1 MKRISLVAILLALV
15 LCFTMALTACNDNTG
30 DGGGLPPTLE
40 QVVEKVQ
47 DMPVSTEE
55 NAIENAIDEVFGVDL
70 NLPEGS
76 YNAQVYTLGNV
87 SAYVVTVSGAN
98 TTATDYYHSIKTKM
112 LAKGYTAEDSELAF
126 YKVAGTVV
134 YSIGVEADG
143 NDVIIAMG
151 AASPTSTPGGETPG
165 GTTPGGDTP
174 GGTTPGGQTGG
185 ETTTW
190 PASQI
195 QSILGYALPQ
205 YTGQAESF
213 VVTPYTAGGV
223 VGVSVTITGANADD
237 IESYIGNVGVFRD
250 NGYSSAGSNVWAKR
264 LDNGDNLVI
273 PTYSQGDFDENYR
286 PTTLSFIAYIE
297 SNSGIYSSWPSTDI
311 TASFASAG
319 VPSYEGGTS
328 YDFSDTASSY
338 NDFAD
343 AYQSIIQA
351 YEIAQQ
357 YGVVDPELEAQ
368 YQEALELIEE
378 AEKVR
383 SSRLT
388 VYGTNETERQAYITK
403 ILASPDRN
411 NEENFVL
418 TGSDEYS
425 RLYTYYTTEYKISI
439 TLSDVEDGKLYI
451 DLLRVPTSLLEE
463 DDLPV
468 AASAYTMPQNVKIVY
483 DDGIYQYVAYKIGD
497 DYYVGKQYLP
507 DSALGQY
514 SSGMIEQK
522 YYKKN
527 GNLWDVYTMD
537 IGDSDWVKDTD
548 WQENDRTYLEKDVFD
563 FIVCIDDVEEAVEI
577 GTQRVAGKNCTIY
590 ELDTG
595 YYREVYYVDEES
607 NLIYKSEFY
616 YDTTLGMAYEITEF
630 NTAVTSFEDV
640 ELPQ

>member
-1 MKRISLVAILLALV
+1 
-15 LCFTMALTACNDNTG
+15 MALMMAFSLAACNDNTG
-30 DGGGLPPTLE
+30 GGGLPPTLE

-76 YNAQVYTLGNV
+76 YNAQVYTVGNV

-98 TTATDYYHSIKTKM
+98 TTATDYYNSIKAEM

-126 YKVAGTVV
+126 YKLAGTVV
-134 YSIGVEADG
+134 YSVGVEADG
-143 NDVIIAMG
+143 NDVIISMG
-151 AASPTSTPGGETPG
+151 ATSPTATPGGEI
-165 GTTPGGDTP
+165 P

-185 ETTTW
+185 ATTTW

-213 VVTPYTAGGV
+213 VVTPYTEGGV

-237 IESYIGNVGVFRD
+237 IEAYIGNVGVFRD

-273 PTYSQGDFDENYR
+273 PTYTQGDYDDNFR
-286 PTTLSFIAYIE
+286 PTTLTFVAYIE
-297 SNSGIYSSWPSTDI
+297 SNTGIYSSWPSTDI
-311 TASFASAG
+311 AASFASAG

-343 AYQSIIQA
+343 AYESIIQA
-351 YEIAQQ
+351 YQIAQQ
-357 YGVVDPELEAQ
+357 YGVVDAELEAQ

-383 SSRLT
+383 SSRIT

-439 TLSDVEDGKLYI
+439 TLSDVEDGKLHI
-451 DLLRVPTSLLEE
+451 DLLRVPTSLLED

-468 AASAYTMPQNVKIVY
+468 ATTAYTIPQNVKIVY
-483 DDGIYQYVAYKIGD
+483 DDDIYQYVIYKIGE

-507 DSALGQY
+507 DSSLGQY

-527 GNLWDVYTMD
+527 GNVWDVYTMD

-548 WQENDRTYLEKDVFD
+548 WQENDKYYLESDVFD
-563 FIVCIDDVEEAVEI
+563 FMVSIDDLEDAVET
-577 GTQRVAGKNCTIY
+577 GTQTVAGKNCAVY

>member
-1 MKRISLVAILLALV
+1 MKKKTTFIISMV
-15 LCFTMALTACNDNTG
+15 MALMMAFSLAACNDNTG
-30 DGGGLPPTLE
+30 GGEGLPPTLE

-47 DMPVSTEE
+47 AMPVSTEE

-76 YNAQVYTLGNV
+76 YNAQVYTVGNV

-98 TTATDYYHSIKTKM
+98 TTATDYYNSIKAEM

-134 YSIGVEADG
+134 YSVGVEADG
-143 NDVIIAMG
+143 NDVIISMG
-151 AASPTSTPGGETPG
+151 ATSPTATPGGEI
-165 GTTPGGDTP
+165 P

-185 ETTTW
+185 ATTTW

-213 VVTPYTAGGV
+213 VVTPYTEGGV

-237 IESYIGNVGVFRD
+237 IEAYIGNVGVFRD

-273 PTYSQGDFDENYR
+273 PTYTQGDYDDNFR
-286 PTTLSFIAYIE
+286 PTTLTFVAYIE
-297 SNSGIYSSWPSTDI
+297 SNTGIYSSWPSTDI

-343 AYQSIIQA
+343 AYESIIQA
-351 YEIAQQ
+351 YQIAQQ
-357 YGVVDPELEAQ
+357 YGVVDAELEAQ

-383 SSRLT
+383 SSRIT

-439 TLSDVEDGKLYI
+439 TLSDVEDGKLHI
-451 DLLRVPTSLLEE
+451 DLLRVPTSLLED

-468 AASAYTMPQNVKIVY
+468 AASAYTLPQNVKIVY
-483 DDGIYQYVAYKIGD
+483 NDGIYQYVAYKIGD

-527 GNLWDVYTMD
+527 GNVWDVYTMD

-548 WQENDRTYLEKDVFD
+548 WQENDITYLEKDVFD

-577 GTQRVAGKNCTIY
+577 GTQTVAGKNCTIY

-595 YYREVYYVDEES
+595 YYKTVYYVDEES
-607 NLIYKSEFY
+607 KLIFKSEIY
-616 YDTTLGMAYEITEF
+616 YDTTLGIAYEITEF
-630 NTAVTSFEDV
+630 NTTVTSFEDV

>member
-1 MKRISLVAILLALV
+1 MKKKITLFISII
-15 LCFTMALTACNDNTG
+15 MALTMAFGLTACKDNTG
-30 DGGGLPPTLE
+30 GGGGLPPTLE

-76 YNAQVYTLGNV
+76 YNAQVYTVGNV

-98 TTATDYYHSIKTKM
+98 TTATDYYNSIKSEM

-134 YSIGVEADG
+134 YSVGVEADG
-143 NDVIIAMG
+143 NDVIISMG
-151 AASPTSTPGGETPG
+151 ATSPTATPGGG
-165 GTTPGGDTP
+165 IP

-185 ETTTW
+185 ATTTW

-213 VVTPYTAGGV
+213 VVTPYTEGGV

-237 IESYIGNVGVFRD
+237 LEAYIGNVGVFRD

-273 PTYSQGDFDENYR
+273 PTYTQGDYDDNFR
-286 PTTLSFIAYIE
+286 PTTLTFIAYIE
-297 SNSGIYSSWPSTDI
+297 SNTGIYSSWPSTDI

-343 AYQSIIQA
+343 AYESIIQA
-351 YEIAQQ
+351 YQIALQ
-357 YGVVDPELEAQ
+357 YGVVDAELEAQ

-383 SSRLT
+383 SSRIT

-439 TLSDVEDGKLYI
+439 TLSDVEDGKLHI
-451 DLLRVPTSLLEE
+451 DLLRVPTSLLED

-468 AASAYTMPQNVKIVY
+468 VAGAYTLPQNVKIVY
-483 DDGIYQYVAYKIGD
+483 DDGIYQYIAYKIGD

-527 GNLWDVYTMD
+527 GNVWDVYTMD

-548 WQENDRTYLEKDVFD
+548 WQENDITYLEKDVFD

-577 GTQRVAGKNCTIY
+577 GTQTVAGKNCAVY
-590 ELDTG
+590 ESDTG

>member
-1 MKRISLVAILLALV
+1 MKKKITLFIAMI
-15 LCFTMALTACNDNTG
+15 MALTMAFSLAACNDNTG
-30 DGGGLPPTLE
+30 GGGGLPPTLE

-55 NAIENAIDEVFGVDL
+55 NAIENAIEEVFGVDL

-76 YNAQVYTLGNV
+76 YNAQVYTVGNV

-98 TTATDYYHSIKTKM
+98 TTATDYYYSIKAEM

-126 YKVAGTVV
+126 YKIAGTVV
-134 YSIGVEADG
+134 YSVGVEDDG
-143 NDVIIAMG
+143 NDVIISMG
-151 AASPTSTPGGETPG
+151 ATSPTATPGGE
-165 GTTPGGDTP
+165 TP

-213 VVTPYTAGGV
+213 VVTPYTEGGV
-223 VGVSVTITGANADD
+223 VGVSVTIIGANADD
-237 IESYIGNVGVFRD
+237 IEAYIGSVGVFRD

-264 LDNGDNLVI
+264 LENGDNLVI
-273 PTYSQGDFDENYR
+273 PTYSQGDYDENFR
-286 PTTLSFIAYIE
+286 PTTLFFIAYIQ
-297 SNSGIYSSWPSTDI
+297 SNTGIYSSWPSTDI

-343 AYQSIIQA
+343 TYESIIQA
-351 YEIAQQ
+351 YQIAQQ

-383 SSRLT
+383 SSRIT

-439 TLSDVEDGKLYI
+439 TLSDVEDGKLHI

-468 AASAYTMPQNVKIVY
+468 AASAYTLPQNVKIVY

-507 DSALGQY
+507 DSDLGQY

-527 GNLWDVYTMD
+527 GNVWDVYTMD

-548 WQENDRTYLEKDVFD
+548 WQENDRTYLEEDVFD

-577 GTQRVAGKNCTIY
+577 GTQTVAGKNCTIY

-595 YYREVYYVDEES
+595 YYRSVYYVDEES

-630 NTAVTSFEDV
+630 ITAVTSFEDV

>member
-1 MKRISLVAILLALV
+1 
-15 LCFTMALTACNDNTG
+15 MALTMAFSLAACKDNTG
-30 DGGGLPPTLE
+30 GGGLPPTLE

-76 YNAQVYTLGNV
+76 YNAQVYTVGNV

-98 TTATDYYHSIKTKM
+98 TTATDYYNSIKAEM
-112 LAKGYTAEDSELAF
+112 LAKGYAAEDSELAF
-126 YKVAGTVV
+126 YKIAGTVV
-134 YSIGVEADG
+134 YSVGVEADG
-143 NDVIIAMG
+143 DDVIISMG
-151 AASPTSTPGGETPG
+151 AASPTATPGGE
-165 GTTPGGDTP
+165 TP

-237 IESYIGNVGVFRD
+237 IEAYIGNVGVFRD

-273 PTYSQGDFDENYR
+273 PTYTQGDYDDNFR
-286 PTTLSFIAYIE
+286 PTTLTFVAYIE
-297 SNSGIYSSWPSTDI
+297 SNTGIYSSWPSTDI

-328 YDFSDTASSY
+328 YDFSDMASDY

-343 AYQSIIQA
+343 IYESIIQA
-351 YEIAQQ
+351 YQIAQQ
-357 YGVVDPELEAQ
+357 YGVVDAELEAQ
-368 YQEALELIEE
+368 YQEALVLIEE

-383 SSRLT
+383 SSRIT

-418 TGSDEYS
+418 TGNDEYS

-439 TLSDVEDGKLYI
+439 TLSDVEDGKLHI
-451 DLLRVPTSLLEE
+451 DLLRVPTSLLED

-468 AASAYTMPQNVKIVY
+468 VAGAYTLPQNVKIVY

-527 GNLWDVYTMD
+527 GNVWDVYTMD
-537 IGDSDWVKDTD
+537 IGDSDWAKDTD
-548 WQENDRTYLEKDVFD
+548 WQENDITYLEEDVFD
-563 FIVCIDDVEEAVEI
+563 FIVCIDAPLF
-577 GTQRVAGKNCTIY
+577 Y
-590 ELDTG
+590 PS
-595 YYREVYYVDEES
+595 YR
-607 NLIYKSEFY
+607 
-616 YDTTLGMAYEITEF
+616 
-630 NTAVTSFEDV
+630 
-640 ELPQ
+640 

>member
-1 MKRISLVAILLALV
+1 MKKKITLFISMIMALA
-15 LCFTMALTACNDNTG
+15 MAFSLTACKDNTG
-30 DGGGLPPTLE
+30 GGGGGGLPPTLE

-76 YNAQVYTLGNV
+76 YNAQVYTVGNV

-98 TTATDYYHSIKTKM
+98 TTATDYYNSIKAEM

-134 YSIGVEADG
+134 YSVGVEADG
-143 NDVIIAMG
+143 NDVIISMG
-151 AASPTSTPGGETPG
+151 ATSPTATPGGEI
-165 GTTPGGDTP
+165 P

-185 ETTTW
+185 ATTTW

-213 VVTPYTAGGV
+213 VVTPYTVGGV

-237 IESYIGNVGVFRD
+237 LEAYIGNVGVFRD

-273 PTYSQGDFDENYR
+273 PTYTQGDYDDNFR
-286 PTTLSFIAYIE
+286 PTTLTFVAYIE
-297 SNSGIYSSWPSTDI
+297 SNTGIYSSWPSTDI
-311 TASFASAG
+311 TANFASAG

-343 AYQSIIQA
+343 AYESIIQA
-351 YEIAQQ
+351 YQIALQ
-357 YGVVDPELEAQ
+357 YGVVDAELEAQ

-383 SSRLT
+383 AARIT

-411 NEENFVL
+411 YEENFVL
-418 TGSDEYS
+418 TDSDEYS

-451 DLLRVPTSLLEE
+451 DLLRVPTSLLED

-468 AASAYTMPQNVKIVY
+468 ATTAYTIPQNVKIVY
-483 DDGIYQYVAYKIGD
+483 DDDIYQYVIYKIGE

-527 GNLWDVYTMD
+527 GNVWDVYTMD
-537 IGDSDWVKDTD
+537 IGDSDWIKDTD
-548 WQENDRTYLEKDVFD
+548 WQENDKYYLESDVFD
-563 FIVCIDDVEEAVEI
+563 FMVSIDDLEDAVET
-577 GTQRVAGKNCTIY
+577 GTQTVAGKNCAVY

-595 YYREVYYVDEES
+595 YYKTVYYVDEES
-607 NLIYKSEFY
+607 KLIFKSEIY
-616 YDTTLGMAYEITEF
+616 YDTTLGMTYEITEF
-630 NTAVTSFEDV
+630 NTTVTSFENI

>member
-1 MKRISLVAILLALV
+1 MKKKTMFIISMVMV
-15 LCFTMALTACNDNTG
+15 LTMAFSLAACKDNTG
-30 DGGGLPPTLE
+30 GGGLPPTLE

-55 NAIENAIDEVFGVDL
+55 NEIENAIDEVFGVDL

-76 YNAQVYTLGNV
+76 YNAQVYTVGNV

-98 TTATDYYHSIKTKM
+98 TTATDYYNSIKAEM

-134 YSIGVEADG
+134 YSVGVEADR
-143 NDVIIAMG
+143 NDVIISMG
-151 AASPTSTPGGETPG
+151 ATSPTATPGGEI
-165 GTTPGGDTP
+165 P

-185 ETTTW
+185 ATTTW

-213 VVTPYTAGGV
+213 VVTPYTEGGG

-237 IESYIGNVGVFRD
+237 LEAYIGNVGVFRD

-273 PTYSQGDFDENYR
+273 PTYTQGDYDDNFR
-286 PTTLSFIAYIE
+286 PTTLTFVAYIE
-297 SNSGIYSSWPSTDI
+297 SNTGIYSSWPSTDI
-311 TASFASAG
+311 AANFATAG

-328 YDFSDTASSY
+328 YDYSDTASSY
-338 NDFAD
+338 ADFAD
-343 AYQSIIQA
+343 AYASIIQA
-351 YEIAQQ
+351 YQLAQQ
-357 YGVVDPELEAQ
+357 YGVVDAELEEQ
-368 YQEALELIEE
+368 YQEALTLIEE
-378 AEKVR
+378 TEKVR
-383 SSRLT
+383 AGRIT

-403 ILASPDRN
+403 ILASPDRDY
-411 NEENFVL
+411 EDNFVL
-418 TGSDEYS
+418 TGNDEYS

-439 TLSDVEDGKLYI
+439 TLIDVEEGKLYI
-451 DLLRVPTSLLEE
+451 DLLRVPTSLLED

-468 AASAYTMPQNVKIVY
+468 ATTAYTIPQNVKIVY
-483 DDGIYQYVAYKIGD
+483 DDDIYQYVIYKIGE
-497 DYYVGKQYLP
+497 DYYIGKQYLP

-527 GNLWDVYTMD
+527 GNVWHVYTMD
-537 IGDSDWVKDTD
+537 IGDSDWFKDTD
-548 WQENDRTYLEKDVFD
+548 WQENDKYYLESDVFD
-563 FIVCIDDVEEAVEI
+563 FMVSIDDLEDAVET
-577 GTQRVAGKNCTIY
+577 GTQTVAGKNCAVY

-595 YYREVYYVDEES
+595 YYKTVYYVDEES
-607 NLIYKSEFY
+607 KLIFKSEFY
-616 YDTTLGMAYEITEF
+616 YDTMLGMAYEITEF

>member
-1 MKRISLVAILLALV
+1 MKKKITVFISMI
-15 LCFTMALTACNDNTG
+15 MALTMAFSLTACKKNTG
-30 DGGGLPPTLE
+30 GGGGLPPTLE

-76 YNAQVYTLGNV
+76 YNAQVYTVGNV

-98 TTATDYYHSIKTKM
+98 TTATDYYNSIKAEM

-134 YSIGVEADG
+134 YSVGDEADG
-143 NDVIIAMG
+143 NDVIISMG
-151 AASPTSTPGGETPG
+151 ATSPTATPGGEP
-165 GTTPGGDTP
+165 P

-237 IESYIGNVGVFRD
+237 IEAYIGNVGVFRD

-273 PTYSQGDFDENYR
+273 PTYTQGDYDDNFR
-286 PTTLSFIAYIE
+286 PTTLTFIAYIE
-297 SNSGIYSSWPSTDI
+297 SNTGIYSSWPSTDI

-343 AYQSIIQA
+343 AYESIIQA
-351 YEIAQQ
+351 YQIALQ
-357 YGVVDPELEAQ
+357 YGVVDAELEAQ

-383 SSRLT
+383 SSRIT

-411 NEENFVL
+411 YEENFVL
-418 TGSDEYS
+418 TGNDEYS

-439 TLSDVEDGKLYI
+439 TLSDVEDGKLHI
-451 DLLRVPTSLLEE
+451 DLLRVPTSLLED

-468 AASAYTMPQNVKIVY
+468 AASAYTLPQNVKIVY
-483 DDGIYQYVAYKIGD
+483 DDDIYQYVAYKIGN
-497 DYYVGKQYLP
+497 DYYVGKRYLP
-507 DSALGQY
+507 DSDLAQY

-527 GNLWDVYTMD
+527 GNVWDVYTMD

-548 WQENDRTYLEKDVFD
+548 WQENDITYLEKDVFD

-577 GTQRVAGKNCTIY
+577 GTQTVAGKNCTIY

>member
-1 MKRISLVAILLALV
+1 MKKKITLFISMI
-15 LCFTMALTACNDNTG
+15 MALTMAFSLAACNDSTG
-30 DGGGLPPTLE
+30 GGGGLPPTLE

-76 YNAQVYTLGNV
+76 YNAQVYTVGNV

-98 TTATDYYHSIKTKM
+98 TTATDYYNSIKAEM

-126 YKVAGTVV
+126 YKVAGAVV
-134 YSIGVEADG
+134 YSLGVEADG
-143 NDVIIAMG
+143 DDVIISMG
-151 AASPTSTPGGETPG
+151 AASPTATPGGE
-165 GTTPGGDTP
+165 TP

-213 VVTPYTAGGV
+213 VVTPYTEGGV
-223 VGVSVTITGANADD
+223 VGVSITITGANADD
-237 IESYIGNVGVFRD
+237 IEAYIGSVGVFRD

-286 PTTLSFIAYIE
+286 PTTLSFIAYIQ
-297 SNSGIYSSWPSTDI
+297 SNTGIYSSWPSTDI
-311 TASFASAG
+311 AASFASAG
-319 VPSYEGGTS
+319 VPAYEGGTS

-343 AYQSIIQA
+343 TYESIIQA

-357 YGVVDPELEAQ
+357 YGVVDAELEAQ

-383 SSRLT
+383 SSRIT

-403 ILASPDRN
+403 ILASPDRSY
-411 NEENFVL
+411 EENFVL

-451 DLLRVPTSLLEE
+451 DLLRVPTSLLED

-468 AASAYTMPQNVKIVY
+468 AASAYTLPQNVKIVY
-483 DDGIYQYVAYKIGD
+483 DDDIYQYIIYKIGEN
-497 DYYVGKQYLP
+497 YYVGKQYLP

-514 SSGMIEQK
+514 SSGMIDQT

-527 GNLWDVYTMD
+527 GNVWDIYTKGQTD
-537 IGDSDWVKDTD
+537 TDWVKNTD
-548 WQENDRTYLEKDVFD
+548 WQESDITYLERDVFD
-563 FIVCIDDVEEAVEI
+563 FIVEIDEIEGAVET
-577 GTQRVAGKNCTIY
+577 GTQTIAGKNCTVY

-595 YYREVYYVDEES
+595 YYKMVYYVNEDS
-607 NLIYKSEFY
+607 KLIFKSEMY
-616 YDTTLGMAYEITEF
+616 YDSTLGMTYEITTF
-630 NTAVTSFEDV
+630 DTTVTSFEDV

>member
-55 NAIENAIDEVFGVDL
+55 NARENAIDEVFGVDL

-76 YNAQVYTLGNV
+76 YNAQVYTVGNV

-98 TTATDYYHSIKTKM
+98 TTATDYYNSIKAEM

-134 YSIGVEADG
+134 YSVGVEADG
-143 NDVIIAMG
+143 NDVIISMG
-151 AASPTSTPGGETPG
+151 ATSPTATPGGEI
-165 GTTPGGDTP
+165 P

-185 ETTTW
+185 ATTTW

-213 VVTPYTAGGV
+213 VVTPYTEGGV

-237 IESYIGNVGVFRD
+237 IEAYIGNVGVFRD

-273 PTYSQGDFDENYR
+273 PTYTQGDYDDNFR
-286 PTTLSFIAYIE
+286 PTTLTFVAYIE
-297 SNSGIYSSWPSTDI
+297 SNTGIYSSWPSTDI
-311 TASFASAG
+311 TANFASAG

-343 AYQSIIQA
+343 AYESIIQA
-351 YEIAQQ
+351 YQIALQ
-357 YGVVDPELEAQ
+357 YGVVDAELEAQ

-383 SSRLT
+383 AARIT

-411 NEENFVL
+411 YEENFVL

-439 TLSDVEDGKLYI
+439 TLSDVEDGKLHI
-451 DLLRVPTSLLEE
+451 DLLRVPTSLLED

-468 AASAYTMPQNVKIVY
+468 VAGAYTLPQNVKIVY

-527 GNLWDVYTMD
+527 GNVWDVYTMD
-537 IGDSDWVKDTD
+537 IGDSDWVKDTE
-548 WQENDRTYLEKDVFD
+548 WQENDITYLEKDVFD

-577 GTQRVAGKNCTIY
+577 GTQTVAGKNCTVY

-616 YDTTLGMAYEITEF
+616 YDTTTLYKAYEITEF
-630 NTAVTSFEDV
+630 NTTVTSFGDV

>member
-1 MKRISLVAILLALV
+1 MKKKITLFIAMI
-15 LCFTMALTACNDNTG
+15 MALTMAFSLAACNDDTG
-30 DGGGLPPTLE
+30 GGGGLSPTLE

-70 NLPEGS
+70 DLPEGS
-76 YNAQVYTLGNV
+76 YNAQVYTVGNV

-98 TTATDYYHSIKTKM
+98 TTATDYYNSIKAEM

-126 YKVAGTVV
+126 YKIAGTVV
-134 YSIGVEADG
+134 YSLGVEADG
-143 NDVIIAMG
+143 NDVIISMG
-151 AASPTSTPGGETPG
+151 AASPTATPGGETPG
-165 GTTPGGDTP
+165 GM
-174 GGTTPGGQTGG
+174 TPGGQTGG

-213 VVTPYTAGGV
+213 IVTPYTEGGV
-223 VGVSVTITGANADD
+223 VGVSVTIIGANADD
-237 IESYIGNVGVFRD
+237 IEAYIGSVGVFRD

-273 PTYSQGDFDENYR
+273 PTYTQGDYDENFR
-286 PTTLSFIAYIE
+286 PTTLFFIAYIE

-311 TASFASAG
+311 TANFASAG

-343 AYQSIIQA
+343 TYESIIQA

-383 SSRLT
+383 SSRIT

-403 ILASPDRN
+403 ILASPDRSY
-411 NEENFVL
+411 EENFVL

-451 DLLRVPTSLLEE
+451 DLLRVPTSLLED

-468 AASAYTMPQNVKIVY
+468 AASAYTLPQNVKIVY
-483 DDGIYQYVAYKIGD
+483 DDDIYQYIIYKIGEN
-497 DYYVGKQYLP
+497 YYVGKQYLP

-514 SSGMIEQK
+514 SSGMIDQT

-527 GNLWDVYTMD
+527 GNVWDIYTKGQTD
-537 IGDSDWVKDTD
+537 TDWVKNTD
-548 WQENDRTYLEKDVFD
+548 WQESDITYLERDVFD
-563 FIVCIDDVEEAVEI
+563 FIVEIDEIEGAVET
-577 GTQRVAGKNCTIY
+577 GTQTIAGKNCTVY

-595 YYREVYYVDEES
+595 YYKMVYYVNEDS
-607 NLIYKSEFY
+607 KLIFKSEMY
-616 YDTTLGMAYEITEF
+616 YDSTLGMTYEITTF
-630 NTAVTSFEDV
+630 DTTVTSFEDV

>member
-1 MKRISLVAILLALV
+1 MKKKITLFISII
-15 LCFTMALTACNDNTG
+15 MALTMAFSLAACKDNTG
-30 DGGGLPPTLE
+30 GGGLPPTLE

-76 YNAQVYTLGNV
+76 YNAQVYTVGNV

-98 TTATDYYHSIKTKM
+98 TTATDYYNSIKAEM

-134 YSIGVEADG
+134 YSVGVEADG
-143 NDVIIAMG
+143 NDVIISMG
-151 AASPTSTPGGETPG
+151 ATSPTATPGGEI
-165 GTTPGGDTP
+165 P

-185 ETTTW
+185 ATTTW

-213 VVTPYTAGGV
+213 VVTPYTEGGV

-237 IESYIGNVGVFRD
+237 LEAYIGNVGVFRD

-273 PTYSQGDFDENYR
+273 PTYTQGDYDDNFR
-286 PTTLSFIAYIE
+286 PTTLTFVAYIE
-297 SNSGIYSSWPSTDI
+297 SNTGIYSSWPSTDI

-338 NDFAD
+338 DDFAD
-343 AYQSIIQA
+343 AYESIIQA
-351 YEIAQQ
+351 YQLALQ
-357 YGVVDPELEAQ
+357 YGVVDAELEAQ
-368 YQEALELIEE
+368 YQEAVELIEE

-383 SSRLT
+383 SSRIT

-439 TLSDVEDGKLYI
+439 TLSDVEDGKLHI
-451 DLLRVPTSLLEE
+451 DLLRVPTSLLED

-468 AASAYTMPQNVKIVY
+468 AASAYTLPQNVKIVY

-527 GNLWDVYTMD
+527 GNVWDVYTMD

-548 WQENDRTYLEKDVFD
+548 WQENDITYLEKDVFD

-577 GTQRVAGKNCTIY
+577 GTQTVAGKNCTVY

>member
-1 MKRISLVAILLALV
+1 MKKKITLFISMI
-15 LCFTMALTACNDNTG
+15 MALTMAFSLTACKDNTG
-30 DGGGLPPTLE
+30 GGGLPPTLE

-76 YNAQVYTLGNV
+76 YNAQVYTVGNV

-98 TTATDYYHSIKTKM
+98 TTATDYYNSIKAEM

-134 YSIGVEADG
+134 YSVGVEADG
-143 NDVIIAMG
+143 NDVIISMG
-151 AASPTSTPGGETPG
+151 ATSPTATPGGEIPS
-165 GTTPGGDTP
+165 
-174 GGTTPGGQTGG
+174 GTTPGGQTGG
-185 ETTTW
+185 ATTTW

-213 VVTPYTAGGV
+213 VVTPYTEGGV

-237 IESYIGNVGVFRD
+237 LETYIGNVGVFRD

-273 PTYSQGDFDENYR
+273 PTYTQGDYDDNFR
-286 PTTLSFIAYIE
+286 PTTLTFIAYIE
-297 SNSGIYSSWPSTDI
+297 SNTGIYSSWPSTDI

-343 AYQSIIQA
+343 AYESIIQA
-351 YEIAQQ
+351 YQIALQ
-357 YGVVDPELEAQ
+357 YGVVDAELEAQ

-383 SSRLT
+383 SSRIT

-439 TLSDVEDGKLYI
+439 TLSDVEDGKLHI
-451 DLLRVPTSLLEE
+451 DLLRVPTSLLED

-468 AASAYTMPQNVKIVY
+468 VAGAYTLPQNVKIVY

-527 GNLWDVYTMD
+527 GNVWDVYTMD

-548 WQENDRTYLEKDVFD
+548 WQENDITYLEKDVFD

-577 GTQRVAGKNCTIY
+577 GTQTVAGKNCTIY

>member
-1 MKRISLVAILLALV
+1 
-15 LCFTMALTACNDNTG
+15 
-30 DGGGLPPTLE
+30 
-40 QVVEKVQ
+40 
-47 DMPVSTEE
+47 
-55 NAIENAIDEVFGVDL
+55 
-70 NLPEGS
+70 
-76 YNAQVYTLGNV
+76 
-87 SAYVVTVSGAN
+87 
-98 TTATDYYHSIKTKM
+98 M

-134 YSIGVEADG
+134 YSVGVEADG
-143 NDVIIAMG
+143 NDVIISMG
-151 AASPTSTPGGETPG
+151 ATSPTATPGGEI
-165 GTTPGGDTP
+165 P

-185 ETTTW
+185 ATTTW

-213 VVTPYTAGGV
+213 VVTPYTEGGV

-237 IESYIGNVGVFRD
+237 IEAYIGNVGVFRD

-273 PTYSQGDFDENYR
+273 PTYTQGDYDDNFR
-286 PTTLSFIAYIE
+286 PTTLTFVAYIE
-297 SNSGIYSSWPSTDI
+297 SNTGIYSSWPSTDI

-343 AYQSIIQA
+343 AYESIIQA
-351 YEIAQQ
+351 YQLAQQ
-357 YGVVDPELEAQ
+357 YGVVDAELEEQ

-383 SSRLT
+383 SSRIT

-439 TLSDVEDGKLYI
+439 TLSDVEDGKLHI
-451 DLLRVPTSLLEE
+451 DLLRVPTSLLED

-468 AASAYTMPQNVKIVY
+468 VAGAYTLPQNVKIVY

-527 GNLWDVYTMD
+527 GNVWDVYTMD

-548 WQENDRTYLEKDVFD
+548 WQENDITYLEKDVFD

-577 GTQRVAGKNCTIY
+577 GTQTVAGKNCTIY
-590 ELDTG
+590 ESDTG

>member
-1 MKRISLVAILLALV
+1 MKKKTTFIISMI
-15 LCFTMALTACNDNTG
+15 MALMMAFSLAACNDNTG
-30 DGGGLPPTLE
+30 GGGGGVLPPTLE
-40 QVVEKVQ
+40 QVTEQVQ

-55 NAIENAIDEVFGVDL
+55 NAIENAIGEVFGVDL

-76 YNAQVYTLGNV
+76 YNAQVYTVGNV

-98 TTATDYYHSIKTKM
+98 TTATDYYNSIKAEM

-134 YSIGVEADG
+134 YSVGVEADG
-143 NDVIIAMG
+143 NDVIISMG
-151 AASPTSTPGGETPG
+151 ATSPTATPGGEI
-165 GTTPGGDTP
+165 P

-185 ETTTW
+185 ATTTW

-213 VVTPYTAGGV
+213 VVTPYTEGGV

-237 IESYIGNVGVFRD
+237 LEAYIGNVGVFRD

-273 PTYSQGDFDENYR
+273 PTYTQGDYDDNFR
-286 PTTLSFIAYIE
+286 PTTLTFIAYIE
-297 SNSGIYSSWPSTDI
+297 SNTGIYSSWPSTDI

-328 YDFSDTASSY
+328 YDFSDTVSSY
-338 NDFAD
+338 DDFAD
-343 AYQSIIQA
+343 AYASIIQA
-351 YEIAQQ
+351 YQLAQQ
-357 YGVVDPELEAQ
+357 YGVVDAELEAQ

-383 SSRLT
+383 SSRIT
-388 VYGTNETERQAYITK
+388 VYGTNETERQTYITK

-425 RLYTYYTTEYKISI
+425 RLYMYYTTEYKISI
-439 TLSDVEDGKLYI
+439 TLIDVEEGKLYI
-451 DLLRVPTSLLEE
+451 DLLRVPTSLLED

-468 AASAYTMPQNVKIVY
+468 ATTAYTIPQNVKIVY
-483 DDGIYQYVAYKIGD
+483 DDDIYQYVIYKIGE

-507 DSALGQY
+507 DSDLGQY

-527 GNLWDVYTMD
+527 GNVWDVYTID
-537 IGDSDWVKDTD
+537 IGDSDWIKDTD
-548 WQENDRTYLEKDVFD
+548 WQENDKYYLESDVFD
-563 FIVCIDDVEEAVEI
+563 FMVSIDDLEDAVET
-577 GTQRVAGKNCTIY
+577 GTQTVAGKNCTIY

-595 YYREVYYVDEES
+595 YYKTVYYVDEES
-607 NLIYKSEFY
+607 KLIFKSEIY
-616 YDTTLGMAYEITEF
+616 YDTTLGIAYEITEF